1 MSSLSRR
8 LLLAVSMPLML
19 FFGLTIAVLDASFRT
34 LAERSLHEL
43 LNAQMLAL
51 IAAADL
57 ETGGALT
64 LARPAA
70 ESRLDTPGS
79 GLYAE
84 VRGADGRSLWRSPS
98 AAGTFLD
105 FGPAPRS
112 SVTQFLRRPLPD
124 GSTVEIA
131 SRMISWEGD
140 SGGARPYVFS
150 VAASRSPYEEQLWSF
165 RRRLFGWFTGL
176 TALLLATLAT
186 LLRWTLAPVR
196 RLEREIDDV
205 EAGRRTALGA
215 AWPRELEGVATNL
228 NALLDGERRR
238 VQRYRDTL
246 GNLAHSLK
254 TPLAVMRATL
264 DARGERGAPTTEHRS
279 LQEQI
284 DAMTGIVEH
293 QLKRAAASGG
303 ATIGQGTV
311 TIAEVAAE
319 VRAAL
324 LKVYRTKDLSI
335 ELLIEPEAKF
345 RGDRGDLYEL
355 LGNLLDN
362 ACKWSAG
369 RVRLSAAREQRAPAR
384 QELRLV
390 VEDDGPGIAIADRA
404 RVLERGARADE
415 KTAGHGLGL
424 AMVRDTVDL
433 YGGAMSIDVSPL
445 GGARIELRL
454 PGR

>member
-254 TPLAVMRATL
+254 TPLAVMRAGIGS
-264 DARGERGAPTTEHRS
+264 GETRD
-279 LQEQI
+279 LQAQI
-284 DAMTGIVEH
+284 DSMSAIVEH
-293 QLKRAAASGG
+293 QLKRAAAGGG
-303 ATIGQGTV
+303 AIIGHTPV
-311 TIAEVAAE
+311 EIAAAAQE

-324 LKVYRTKDLSI
+324 LKVYRTKDLAL
-335 ELLIEPEAKF
+335 ELAVDPGASF
-345 RGDRGDLYEL
+345 RGDRGDLLEL

-362 ACKWSAG
+362 ACKWAAG
-369 RVRLSAAREQRAPAR
+369 TVRLTASQTPAGQARR
-384 QELRLV
+384 ELRIIV
-390 VEDDGPGIAIADRA
+390 DDDGPGISSEDRA
-404 RVLERGARADE
+404 RVLKRGARADE
-415 KTAGHGLGL
+415 KAPGHGLGL
-424 AMVRDTVDL
+424 AMVRDTIEL
-433 YGGAMSIDVSPL
+433 YGGTMAIETSPL
-445 GGARIELRL
+445 GGARVVLQL